1 MQKGVHLSAVGKKI
15 LVVDDETVIRD
26 ILARILSERG
36 YEVDSAAS
44 GLEGLQK
51 IENSQ
56 YDVYLLDMKMP
67 GIDGKDMYD
76 TISVKYPD
84 LIERVIFI
92 TGDTISK
99 STLDFLEATGRD
111 YFSKPLDFSKLIKTV
126 QSTVNK

>member
-1 MQKGVHLSAVGKKI
+1 
-15 LVVDDETVIRD
+15 
-26 ILARILSERG
+26 
-36 YEVDSAAS
+36 
-44 GLEGLQK
+44 
-51 IENSQ
+51 
-56 YDVYLLDMKMP
+56 MP